1 MSGENGLVPET
12 TVSAAGMRIIRLMVG
27 RPPVTVASLIR
38 GAGVTRT
45 AVTEQ
50 LNELVAA
57 GFVQRT
63 TERLSGRGRPR
74 HLYSAT
80 KNALLLLFASNQHVL
95 VPAMWQAIADLGGD
109 DLVRQVMQRVALAM
123 AEHYRPRV
131 DGRTPGERLKEMM
144 RLLHEEG
151 GVVEV
156 QENGDGELVLYR
168 RSCPFYSMFEERTK
182 AVCCI
187 DQEMISAVVG
197 APVRRTSCRHHGDP
211 CCTFEI
217 VSSNGKTK

>member
-1 MSGENGLVPET
+1 
-12 TVSAAGMRIIRLMVG
+12 MRIVKLMIG
-27 RPPVTVASLIR
+27 RTPITVASLIR
-38 GAGVTRT
+38 ATGVTRT

-63 TERLSGRGRPR
+63 TERLIGRGRPR

-80 KNALLLLFASNQHVL
+80 NNALLLLFAGNQHFL
-95 VPAMWQAIADLGGD
+95 VPAIWQAVADLGGD
-109 DLVRQVMQRVALAM
+109 ELVRKIQRRTARTM

-131 DGRTPGERLKEMM
+131 RGHTPAERLKEMM
-144 RLLHEEG
+144 RLLNEEG
-151 GVVEV
+151 GIVEV
-156 QENGDGELVLYR
+156 QQGNDGRLVLYR
-168 RSCPFYSMFEERTK
+168 RSCPFFSMFEERTK

-187 DQEMISAVVG
+187 DQEMISEIVG
-197 APVRRTSCRHHGDP
+197 APVRRTACRHDGAP

-217 VSSNGKTK
+217 PTSNENSTRR